1 MSLAEVYNSLPTVG
15 AANAAFTDREVMFAK
30 LAPLFAAYQFQFGV
44 CLVHAHCKLQEGEA
58 MVADG
63 NVTRPVF
70 DGPRYPER
78 WLADGTPYEFTREPT
93 ETPPPELIREF
104 QNIVGKDTLLGLF
117 HASRDQNGKTTPD
130 GKVWI
135 EHTEGRDNIVELIDR
150 NGTNG
155 QAYGNGLDP
164 RNGFSHNDDLLY
176 GLQMAK
182 HMETAW
188 IPGTDSPITMTCSM
202 VCVGTEED
210 HVSVHQKVD

>member
-15 AANAAFTDREVMFAK
+15 AANAAFTDREAVFAK

-93 ETPPPELIREF
+93 ETPPPELIRDF
-104 QNIVGKDTLLGLF
+104 QAIVGKDALLGLF
-117 HASRDQNGKTTPD
+117 HASRDQNGKTAPD

-150 NGTNG
+150 NE
-155 QAYGNGLDP
+155 
-164 RNGFSHNDDLLY
+164 
-176 GLQMAK
+176 MAK

-188 IPGTDSPITMTCSM
+188 IPGTDSPVTMACHS
-202 VCVGTEED
+202 VCAGTQED
-210 HVSVHQKVD
+210 HVNRHDNY